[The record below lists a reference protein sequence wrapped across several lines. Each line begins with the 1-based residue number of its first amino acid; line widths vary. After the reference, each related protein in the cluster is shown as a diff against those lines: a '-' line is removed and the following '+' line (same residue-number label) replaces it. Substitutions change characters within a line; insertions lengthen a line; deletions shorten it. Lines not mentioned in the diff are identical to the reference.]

1 MINNFEISIGADFS
15 PFSKSKH
22 NLALA
27 KIKENHKYLFSQLSL
42 NQ

>member
-1 MINNFEISIGADFS
+1 MINNFEISIGAGFS

-27 KIKENHKYLFSQLSL
+27 KIKEIINIYLI
-42 NQ
+42 NYH

>member
-1 MINNFEISIGADFS
+1 MIDNFEILIGAGFS

-27 KIKENHKYLFSQLSL
+27 KIKENHKYLFNQLSS